1 MSCLAWAFSSL
12 SPFLASVRRV
22 AFQDGLEVFARQ
34 GKREMGRETERE
46 KGFLTLFSW
55 SLFGFMHLVFGERF
69 RS

>member
-34 GKREMGRETERE
+34 GKRDGERDRERE
-46 KGFLTLFSW
+46 GFSDTVQLEFIWFHALGVW
-55 SLFGFMHLVFGERF
+55 RKV
-69 RS
+69 